1 MNWNKTLAPV
11 LIAAAVMLG
20 GASVAT
26 ASSVPGAESEFR
38 LASVEVSATATA
50 SATPTAGT
58 NPATICANAASNPSL
73 GVLCPLWTAHTLNER
88 SEQILG
94 ALIVR
99 VANGGTEA
107 PTPRVARTPRADGTP
122 KAARTPRV
130 EGTPKAGQGNDER
143 RAAAQ
148 AKLVANCTK
157 YLADNPAETGPRA
170 QFCKEV
176 LQHANST
183 ATPTTSA
190 TPSGTATAR
199 GFFRPQRGEHVSPR
213 GHAPGGKH

>member
-11 LIAAAVMLG
+11 VIAAAVMLG

-107 PTPRVARTPRADGTP
+107 PTPRV
-122 KAARTPRV
+122 
-130 EGTPKAGQGNDER
+130 EGTPKAGQGNNER

-148 AKLVANCTK
+148 AKLVADCTK